1 MRRFLVSGGA
11 GFIGSNF
18 VRHLL
23 NAHPDYHVTVLDKLT
38 YAGNLDNLLDV
49 QDNPRYRFIKGDI
62 CDAALVGAI
71 HESPD
76 RPHVVVNFAAESHVD
91 RSLLDPGS
99 FLRTDVQGT
108 YVLLEAA
115 RKHVVE
121 LFLQISTDEVYGSIL
136 EGSFKETDPLNPSS
150 PYAASKAGGD
160 MLALAYHT
168 SFGLPVVITRS
179 SNNFGPYQYPEK
191 FIPLFVTNAIDGEP
205 LPLYGDG
212 LQVRDWLYVLD
223 NCRAI
228 DLVIHQGAPGEVYN
242 VGASSERVNLEV
254 AEGILRVLGKPRE
267 LVRHVT
273 DRPGHDRRY
282 SLDSAKLRSLGW
294 APSRSHEEAMEE
306 TVRWYFDNQWWW
318 RKIKSG
324 EFLEYYRQNYGER
337 LRGGQPLG

>member
-23 NAHPDYHVTVLDKLT
+23 DSHPDYHVTVLDKLT

-49 QDNPRYRFIKGDI
+49 QDNPRYRFVKGDI
-62 CDAALVGAI
+62 CDQPLVD
-71 HESPD
+71 ELVPQCQ
-76 RPHVVVNFAAESHVD
+76 VVVNFAAESHVD
-91 RSLLDPGS
+91 RSLLDPGA

-115 RKHVVE
+115 RCHGVE
-121 LFLQISTDEVYGSIL
+121 LFLQVSTDEVYGSIP
-136 EGSFKETDPLNPSS
+136 EGSFLEADPLSPSS

-160 MLALAYHT
+160 LLALAYHT
-168 SFGLPVVITRS
+168 SFGLPVIITRS

-191 FIPLFVTNAIDGEP
+191 FIPLFITNAIDSEP
-205 LPLYGDG
+205 LPIYGDG

-228 DLVIHQGAPGEVYN
+228 DLVIHEGSPGEVYN
-242 VGASSERVNLEV
+242 IGAGNEWVNIEV
-254 AEGILRVLGKPRE
+254 AKLILRLLGKPKD
-267 LVRHVT
+267 LMRHVT

-282 SLDSAKLRSLGW
+282 SVDCTKVRALGW
-294 APSRSHEEAMEE
+294 APSRSHEAAMEE
-306 TVRWYFDNQWWW
+306 SVQWYLDNQWWW

-324 EFLEYYRQNYGER
+324 EFMAYYRQNYGER
-337 LRGGQPLG
+337 LAQGKS

>member
-11 GFIGSNF
+11 GFIGCNF

-38 YAGNLDNLLDV
+38 YAGNPDNLLDI
-49 QDNPRYRFIKGDI
+49 QNNPRYRFIKGDI
-62 CDAALVGAI
+62 CDAALVGEA
-71 HESPD
+71 HEAPLRPD
-76 RPHVVVNFAAESHVD
+76 VVVNFAAESHVD
-91 RSLLDPGS
+91 RSLMDPGA

-108 YVLLEAA
+108 HVLLEAA
-115 RKHVVE
+115 RKHGVE
-121 LFLQISTDEVYGSIL
+121 LFVQISTDEVYGSIL
-136 EGSFKETDPLNPSS
+136 EGSFRETDLLSPSS

-160 MLALAYHT
+160 LLALAYHT

-191 FIPLFVTNAIDGEP
+191 FMPLFITNAIDDEP

-212 LQVRDWLYVLD
+212 LQVRDWLYVVD

-228 DLVIHQGAPGEVYN
+228 DLVIHQGVPGEVYN
-242 VGASSERVNLEV
+242 IGASSERVNIEV
-254 AEGILRVLGKPRE
+254 AESILRVLGKPRD
-267 LVRHVT
+267 LIRHVT

-282 SLDSAKLRSLGW
+282 SVDSAKLRALGW
-294 APSRSHEEAMEE
+294 TRHRSHDEALEE
-306 TVRWYFDNQWWW
+306 TVRWYVDHQWWW

-324 EFLEYYRQNYGER
+324 EFLAYYRQNYGER
-337 LRGGQPLG
+337 LAQGKP